1 MPLPLRPFRRLLPL
15 LLLAPLAG
23 CFLPGFMTY
32 PPQVRGNLV
41 DADSL
46 KELIPGTST
55 RADATSLLGSPTIKA
70 PFNDNSWIY
79 VGEVTK
85 PVIGGTQEVLN
96 QQVVVLNFDAK
107 GVLTGITRKG
117 AKDSLPVAVV
127 SRTTPSPGSNAS
139 ILQQLLGNVG
149 RFTPGG
155 PVGSSSTSTPNRST
169 GTGF

>member
-1 MPLPLRPFRRLLPL
+1 V

-46 KELIPGTST
+46 KELVPGTST
-55 RADATSLLGSPTIKA
+55 RADATSLLGSPTVKA
-70 PFNDNSWIY
+70 PFNDNSWVYI
-79 VGEVTK
+79 GEVTK
-85 PVIGGTQEVLN
+85 PVIGGTQDVLN
-96 QQVVVLNFDAK
+96 QQVVVLNFDDK
-107 GVLTGITRKG
+107 GVLTSITHKG
-117 AKDSLPVAVV
+117 PNDSLPVAVV
-127 SRTTPSPGSNAS
+127 ARTTPSPGTNAS

-149 RFTPGG
+149 RFSPGG
-155 PVGSSSTSTPNRST
+155 PVGGSTGTPNRSS